1 MYYSIGE
8 VANATGIAI
17 STLRYYD
24 REGMFPGMERS
35 NGGIRVFSDTEINTL
50 KVIECLKSSGMSI
63 KSIKEFLVWCGE
75 GDTSLEKRREMFH
88 ARLEEVEKQIEVLQ
102 ETKNRLKY
110 KCWYYDTAIAAG
122 SEEAVRNLPVDEIP
136 EDVRDYKI

>member
-1 MYYSIGE
+1 MNYSIGE

-24 REGMFPGMERS
+24 REGMFPDMERR

-50 KVIECLKSSGMSI
+50 RVIECLKTSGMSI
-63 KSIKEFLVWCGE
+63 KSIKEFLVWCKE
-75 GDTSLEKRREMFH
+75 GDASLEKRREMFH
-88 ARLEEVEKQIEVLQ
+88 DRLEEVERQIEALQ
-102 ETKNRLKY
+102 ETKNRLQY
-110 KCWYYDTAIAAG
+110 KCWDYDTAIAAG
-122 SEEAVRNLPVDEIP
+122 SEAVVKNLPVDEIP

>member
-24 REGMFPGMERS
+24 REGMFPDMERS

-75 GDTSLEKRREMFH
+75 GDTSLVKRREMFH
-88 ARLEEVEKQIEVLQ
+88 TRLEEVEKQIEALQ
-102 ETKNRLKY
+102 ETRNRLKY

-122 SEEAVRNLPVDEIP
+122 SEEVVKNLPIVEIP
-136 EDVRDYKI
+136 EDVRDYKL

>member
-1 MYYSIGE
+1 MNYSIGE

-24 REGMFPGMERS
+24 REGMFPDMERR

-50 KVIECLKSSGMSI
+50 RVIECLKTSGMSI
-63 KSIKEFLVWCGE
+63 KSNKEFLVWCKE
-75 GDTSLEKRREMFH
+75 GDASLEKRREMFH
-88 ARLEEVEKQIEVLQ
+88 DRLEEMERQIEALQ
-102 ETKNRLKY
+102 ETKNRLQY

-122 SEEAVRNLPVDEIP
+122 SEAVVKNLPVDEIP

>member
-1 MYYSIGE
+1 MLPGLPYPLC
-8 VANATGIAI
+8 AI
-17 STLRYYD
+17 MTVRVC
-24 REGMFPGMERS
+24 FQIW

-75 GDTSLEKRREMFH
+75 GDTSLGKRREMFH
-88 ARLEEVEKQIEVLQ
+88 ARLEEVDKQIEALQ
-102 ETKNRLKY
+102 EVKNRLKY

-122 SEEAVRNLPVDEIP
+122 SETAVKNLPIDEIP